1 MRGRGREEGEGAG
14 NVLSCEGQ
22 ALQGV
27 AARRKGK
34 RRGMHGCERREGP
47 WNGRS
52 RGGEAWRGQ
61 SM

>member
-1 MRGRGREEGEGAG
+1 MRGRGREEEEGAG
-14 NVLSCEGQ
+14 NSLSCEGR

-27 AARRKGK
+27 AARRKGR
-34 RRGMHGCERREGP
+34 RRGTHPCVHREGP

-52 RGGEAWRGQ
+52 HGREAWRGQ